1 MRSFC
6 TIVLLALLSSANAYA
21 QAYPSRPI
29 HLVVPFPAGGPTD
42 VIARAIGQKLSDAV
56 GQPVV
61 IDNKPGAGG
70 AIGSEAVA
78 RSAPDGYTILIGTN
92 STHSIGPILNP
103 KTPYNVERDFAPVSL
118 VATAP
123 NVLIV
128 SPKLPVNN
136 VRELIALAK
145 AQPGKLNYAT
155 SGVGTIVHLSSVLF
169 ASMAGI
175 DIVHVP
181 YKGVTQALPDIMSGQ
196 IALMFDNIVGVLPR
210 VKAGQEKAIAVTSLK
225 RSSLAPS
232 IPTVAESGLPGYE
245 SVSYFGIFA
254 PAGTPKAV
262 VAKLSQD
269 LAQVLK
275 RPDLKELLATQG
287 AEAEGSDPAKLAAHV
302 RSDTA
307 KWEKVIK
314 AAGVKIE

>member
-1 MRSFC
+1 MRTFC
-6 TIVLLALLSSANAYA
+6 TIVLLALLSSTNAYA

-78 RSAPDGYTILIGTN
+78 RNAPDGYTILIGTN

-287 AEAEGSDPAKLAAHV
+287 AEAEGSDPAKLAALV

>member
-1 MRSFC
+1 MRTFR
-6 TIVLLALLSSANAYA
+6 TIVLLALLSGNAFA

-42 VIARAIGQKLSDAV
+42 LIARAIGQKLSDAV

-103 KTPYNVERDFAPVSL
+103 RTPYKVERDFAPVSL

-128 SPKLPVNN
+128 SPKLAANN

-169 ASMAGI
+169 ANMAGI

-225 RSSLAPS
+225 RSTLAPN

-245 SVSYFGIFA
+245 SVSYFGVFA
-254 PAGTPKAV
+254 PAGTPQAV
-262 VAKLSQD
+262 VTKLSQD

-275 RPDLKELLATQG
+275 RPDLKEQLALQG
-287 AEAEGSDPAKLAAHV
+287 AEAAGSDPAKLAALV
-302 RSDTA
+302 RADTA

-314 AAGVKIE
+314 AAGVAIE

>member
-287 AEAEGSDPAKLAAHV
+287 AEAEGSDPAKLAALV

>member
-78 RSAPDGYTILIGTN
+78 RSAPDGYTVVIGTS
-92 STHSIGPILNP
+92 STHSIGPALNP
-103 KTPYNVERDFAPVSL
+103 KTPYKVERDFAPVSL

-123 NVLIV
+123 NVLVV
-128 SPKLPVNN
+128 SPKLAANN

-169 ASMAGI
+169 ANMAGI

-225 RSSLAPS
+225 RSALAPN

-245 SVSYFGIFA
+245 SETYFGIFA
-254 PAGTPKAV
+254 PAGTPETV
-262 VAKLSQD
+262 VTKLSQD

-287 AEAEGSDPAKLAAHV
+287 AEAVGSDPAKLAAVV
-302 RSDTA
+302 RADTA

>member
-6 TIVLLALLSSANAYA
+6 TLALLVLLSGNAFA

-78 RSAPDGYTILIGTN
+78 RSAPDGYTVVIGTS
-92 STHSIGPILNP
+92 STHSIGPALNP
-103 KTPYNVERDFAPVSL
+103 KTPYKVERDFAPVSL

-128 SPKLPVNN
+128 SPKLAANN
-136 VRELIALAK
+136 VRELIAMAK

-169 ASMAGI
+169 ANMAGI

-181 YKGVTQALPDIMSGQ
+181 YTGVTQALPDIMNGQ

-210 VKAGQEKAIAVTSLK
+210 VKAGQEKAIAVARLK
-225 RSSLAPS
+225 RSPLAPN
-232 IPTVAESGLPGYE
+232 IPAVSESGLPGYE
-245 SVSYFGIFA
+245 SETYFGIFA
-254 PAGTPKAV
+254 PAGTPEAV
-262 VAKLSQD
+262 VTKLSQD

-287 AEAEGSDPAKLAAHV
+287 AEAMGSDPAKLAAVV
-302 RSDTA
+302 RADTA

-314 AAGVKIE
+314 AAGVKLE

>member
-1 MRSFC
+1 MRRFC
-6 TIVLLALLSSANAYA
+6 TIVLLALLSGNAFA
-21 QAYPSRPI
+21 QAYPSRAI

-78 RSAPDGYTILIGTN
+78 RSAPDGYTVVIGTS
-92 STHSIGPILNP
+92 STHSIGPALNP
-103 KTPYNVERDFAPVSL
+103 KTPYKVERDFAPVSL

-128 SPKLPVNN
+128 SPKLAANN

-169 ASMAGI
+169 ANMAGI

-181 YKGVTQALPDIMSGQ
+181 YKGVTQALPDIMNGQ

-225 RSSLAPS
+225 RSALAPN
-232 IPTVAESGLPGYE
+232 IPTVSESGLPGYE
-245 SVSYFGIFA
+245 SETYFGIFA
-254 PAGTPKAV
+254 PAGTPEAV
-262 VAKLSQD
+262 VTKLSQD

-287 AEAEGSDPAKLAAHV
+287 AEAVGSDPAKLAAVV
-302 RSDTA
+302 RADTA

>member
-6 TIVLLALLSSANAYA
+6 TLVLLALLSGNAFA

-78 RSAPDGYTILIGTN
+78 RSAPDGYTVVIGTS
-92 STHSIGPILNP
+92 STHSIGPALNP
-103 KTPYNVERDFAPVSL
+103 KTPYKVERDFAPVSL

-169 ASMAGI
+169 ANMAGI

-225 RSSLAPS
+225 RSPLAPS
-232 IPTVAESGLPGYE
+232 IPTVAESGLPGY
-245 SVSYFGIFA
+245 VSETYFGIFA
-254 PAGTPKAV
+254 PASTPEAV

-287 AEAEGSDPAKLAAHV
+287 AEAVGSDPAKLAAVV
-302 RSDTA
+302 RADTA

>member
-42 VIARAIGQKLSDAV
+42 VIARAIGQKLADAI

-78 RSAPDGYTILIGTN
+78 RSAPDGYTVVIGTS
-92 STHSIGPILNP
+92 STHSIGPALNP
-103 KTPYNVERDFAPVSL
+103 KTPYKVERDFAPVSL

-128 SPKLPVNN
+128 SPKLAANN

-169 ASMAGI
+169 ANMAGI

-225 RSSLAPS
+225 RSPLAPN

-245 SVSYFGIFA
+245 SETYFGIFA
-254 PAGTPKAV
+254 PAGTPEAV
-262 VAKLSQD
+262 VTKLSQD

-287 AEAEGSDPAKLAAHV
+287 AEAVGSDPAKLAAVV
-302 RSDTA
+302 RADTA

>member
-6 TIVLLALLSSANAYA
+6 TLVLLALLSGNAFA

-42 VIARAIGQKLSDAV
+42 VIARTIGQKLSDAV

-78 RSAPDGYTILIGTN
+78 RSAPDGYTVVIGTS
-92 STHSIGPILNP
+92 STHSIGPALNP
-103 KTPYNVERDFAPVSL
+103 KIPYKVERVFAPVSL

-128 SPKLPVNN
+128 SPKLAANN

-169 ASMAGI
+169 ANMAGI

-181 YKGVTQALPDIMSGQ
+181 YKGVTQALPDIMNGQ

-245 SVSYFGIFA
+245 SETYFGIFA
-254 PAGTPKAV
+254 PAGTPEAV
-262 VAKLSQD
+262 VTKLSQD

-287 AEAEGSDPAKLAAHV
+287 AEAVGSDPAKLAALV

>member
-1 MRSFC
+1 MRRFC
-6 TIVLLALLSSANAYA
+6 TMVLFALLSGNAFA

-78 RSAPDGYTILIGTN
+78 HSAPDGYTVVIGTS
-92 STHSIGPILNP
+92 STHSIGPALNP
-103 KTPYNVERDFAPVSL
+103 KTPYKVERDFAPVSL

-128 SPKLPVNN
+128 SPKLPVNS

-169 ASMAGI
+169 ANMAGI

-225 RSSLAPS
+225 RSALAPN

-245 SVSYFGIFA
+245 SETYFGVFA
-254 PAGTPKAV
+254 PAGTPDAV
-262 VAKLSQD
+262 VTKLSQD

-287 AEAEGSDPAKLAAHV
+287 AEAVGSDPAKLAAVV
-302 RSDTA
+302 RADTA

>member
-6 TIVLLALLSSANAYA
+6 TLVLLALLSGNAFA
-21 QAYPSRPI
+21 QAYPARPI

-42 VIARAIGQKLSDAV
+42 VIARAIGQKLADAV

-78 RSAPDGYTILIGTN
+78 HSAPDGYTVVIGTS
-92 STHSIGPILNP
+92 STHSIGPALNP
-103 KTPYNVERDFAPVSL
+103 KTPYKVERDFAPVSL

-128 SPKLPVNN
+128 SPKLPVNS

-155 SGVGTIVHLSSVLF
+155 SGVGTIVHLSSVMF
-169 ASMAGI
+169 ANMAGI

-225 RSSLAPS
+225 RSALAPN

-245 SVSYFGIFA
+245 SETYFGIFA
-254 PAGTPKAV
+254 PAGTPQAV
-262 VAKLSQD
+262 VTKLSQD

-287 AEAEGSDPAKLAAHV
+287 AEAVGSDPAKLAAVV
-302 RSDTA
+302 RADTA

-314 AAGVKIE
+314 AAGVKLE

>member
-1 MRSFC
+1 MRTFC
-6 TIVLLALLSSANAYA
+6 TIVLLALLSSTNAYA

-78 RSAPDGYTILIGTN
+78 RSAPDGYTVVIGTS
-92 STHSIGPILNP
+92 STHSIGPALNP
-103 KTPYNVERDFAPVSL
+103 KTPYKVERDFAPVSL

-169 ASMAGI
+169 ANMAGI

-225 RSSLAPS
+225 RSPLAPS
-232 IPTVAESGLPGYE
+232 IPTVAESGLPGY
-245 SVSYFGIFA
+245 VSETYFGIFA
-254 PAGTPKAV
+254 PAGTPEAV

-287 AEAEGSDPAKLAAHV
+287 AEAEGSDPAKLAALV

>member
-78 RSAPDGYTILIGTN
+78 RSAPDGYTVVIGTS
-92 STHSIGPILNP
+92 STHSIGPALNP
-103 KTPYNVERDFAPVSL
+103 KTPYKVERDFAPVSL

-128 SPKLPVNN
+128 SPKLPVNS

-169 ASMAGI
+169 ANMAGI

-225 RSSLAPS
+225 RSALAPN

-245 SVSYFGIFA
+245 SETYFGIFA
-254 PAGTPKAV
+254 PAGTPETV
-262 VAKLSQD
+262 VTKLSQD

-287 AEAEGSDPAKLAAHV
+287 AEAVGSDPAKLAAVV
-302 RSDTA
+302 RADTA